1 MSERARLP
9 VWFHLLLAVLAVVA
23 LARALGF
30 VLHRPLLAFAN
41 NYDQIRYTACLD
53 LAPWRPGE
61 RADRGN
67 PQAPLSRYAF
77 QPLPRG
83 TCIWTSD
90 LVFTAPVAAAWRLA
104 EAFGG
109 REIHSVRRLAE
120 WRLLGWLLLAAW
132 TTAALLRARQ
142 PHVAAG
148 YLGWLA
154 LFGNDPANLL
164 YFPTFY
170 AEAGAILG
178 FHACLAGAVVAL
190 VRPTRGALAVAAVG
204 AAILAAS
211 KQQHLVL
218 PLLLG
223 LVLLAAAGAAGR
235 KAAFAVLAGAVLGLA
250 FQLGDL
256 VRAPPMSHGVDAVNR
271 ANFVLG
277 VLLPESSDPARVADI
292 LALEPGCTAYA
303 GRSVYAMPAPVEQVC
318 TRVTDW
324 PRLQPWWLLLSDP
337 PALGRAL
344 LHVPHLLLPWIPG
357 LGVIEGA
364 TWGALPAS
372 QPSWNRLF
380 GDRAAVA
387 TGLLLLPWLLF
398 VACLRR
404 RAPHAATGFA
414 LLCASGSAAVVLVSL
429 FGDGDVEF
437 AKHSQLAPNFALAS
451 FGLVIAVLVRRA
463 LATRARA

>member
-1 MSERARLP
+1 MSERVRLP
-9 VWFHLLLAVLAVVA
+9 IWFHLLLAAFAAIA
-23 LARALGF
+23 LARALGL

-61 RADRGN
+61 RADRSH

-77 QPLPRG
+77 QPLPAG

-90 LVFTAPVAAAWRLA
+90 LLFTAPVAAVWRLS
-104 EAFGG
+104 EALGG

-132 TTAALLRARQ
+132 TTRALLRAGQ
-142 PHVAAG
+142 PHAAAG

-164 YFPTFY
+164 YFGTFY

-178 FHACLAGAVVAL
+178 FHACLAGTAVAL
-190 VRPTRGALAVAAVG
+190 LRPGLGALAVAVAG

-223 LVLLAAAGAAGR
+223 LALLAAAGAAGR
-235 KAAFAVLAGAVLGLA
+235 KAAFAVLAGAVFGFA
-250 FQLGDL
+250 VQLGDIA
-256 VRAPPMSHGVDAVNR
+256 RAPRMAHGVDVANR

-277 VLLPESSDPARVADI
+277 VLLPESSDPARVAEM
-292 LALEPGCTAYA
+292 LGLEPGCTAYA
-303 GRSVYAMPAPVEQVC
+303 GRSIYAMPAPVEHVC
-318 TRVTDW
+318 RRVAAW
-324 PRLQPWWLLLSDP
+324 PRLQPWWLLVSDP

-344 LHVPHLLLPWIPG
+344 LHVPRLLLPWIPG
-357 LGVIEGA
+357 LGVVEGA
-364 TWGALPAS
+364 EWGALPAS
-372 QPSWNRLF
+372 QPSWNRAF

-387 TGLLLLPWLLF
+387 AGLLLLPWLVF
-398 VACLRR
+398 AVCLRCG
-404 RAPHAATGFA
+404 APRVASGFA
-414 LLCASGSAAVVLVSL
+414 LLCATGSAAVVLVSL

-437 AKHSQLAPNFALAS
+437 AKHSQLAPGFALAS
-451 FGLVIAVLVRRA
+451 LGLVIAALVQRA
-463 LATRARA
+463 LATRGRA